1 MRCPPRRRGSSS
13 CFDALAETYLGGVA
27 WEPAAALEARAAH
40 LLPGLLL
47 GRVDGKSPV
56 EYLTE
61 EAERNTCA
69 RSRAVCSSAPVERL
83 GAIRAAWRQQ
93 LAEGSAL
100 P

>member
-1 MRCPPRRRGSSS
+1 MAWPK
-13 CFDALAETYLGGVA
+13 AYLGGIT

-61 EAERNTCA
+61 EAQKEHV
-69 RSRAVCSSAPVERL
+69 RAVARRLLERPVERL

-93 LAEGSAL
+93 LAGGSAL